1 MSLKIENDHFAAA
14 LRDRK
19 SWGLK
24 WKPHSEGWFILD
36 SHGDISQIYIPDM
49 KPFVSAKCL
58 VWKMSPRSIYLAA
71 EDYPIVRCIYAEA
84 SGVAKLFSEAVRK
97 GKASFARLE
106 EVAKAVTVNEDIFI
120 SRILNIML
128 DMAGKA
134 KQSPLWGRL
143 I

>member
-14 LRDRK
+14 LKGRE

-36 SHGDISQIYIPDM
+36 SQGDIPQIYIPDM

-58 VWKMSPRSIYLAA
+58 IWQMSPRSIYLAA
-71 EDYPIVRCIYAEA
+71 EDYPIVQCIYAEA
-84 SGVAKLFSEAVRK
+84 SGVAKLFTEAVRK
-97 GKASFARLE
+97 GITSFSRLE
-106 EVAKAVTVNEDIFI
+106 EVAKAVTVSQDIFI
-120 SRILNIML
+120 SRILYIML

-134 KQSPLWGRL
+134 KQSPLRGRL